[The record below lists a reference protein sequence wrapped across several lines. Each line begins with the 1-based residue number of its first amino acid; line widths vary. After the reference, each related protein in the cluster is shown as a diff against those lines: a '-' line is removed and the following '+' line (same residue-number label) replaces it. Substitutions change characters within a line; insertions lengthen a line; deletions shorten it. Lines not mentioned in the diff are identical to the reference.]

1 MAIRKI
7 LWNPQSELK
16 SNFGLTCG
24 GKMKKYLNQGLPMK
38 SSQGGWGTPD
48 FEVTFTAFALLCAI
62 GGATLAIGL
71 PWLWEKLKPIIHAAT
86 A

>member
-1 MAIRKI
+1 
-7 LWNPQSELK
+7 
-16 SNFGLTCG
+16 
-24 GKMKKYLNQGLPMK
+24 MKKYLNQGLPMK